1 MICRSVS
8 DGGATPPIWAGM
20 SRRQLSAPNGASGRL
35 RHLSRSCYGEV
46 AGTEPTQPGEI
57 GRATRAAGGR
67 VSPEQSGCARSA
79 PRGRESAVAAIRGA
93 ARTARSGPS
102 GGYTL
107 RSGCLSTVA
116 VVSAGRVIS
125 GVGRDLRWPI
135 LAVSRRDRGGA
146 DGGVV
151 VPAFCCCLLSM
162 PPRRRQRRAST
173 GTQVESE
180 VEHVTVRSPA
190 KKRRRRRKSAAPP
203 PTATGDEEAH
213 AMA

>member
-1 MICRSVS
+1 MLSPIGRRTSTVLTRIAPRLASLSRGQMICIRR
-8 DGGATPPIWAGM
+8 GGQLRQSGPGCRAG
-20 SRRQLSAPNGASGRL
+20 SCQLLPAPNGASGRL

-125 GVGRDLRWPI
+125 GVGRDIRWPF
-135 LAVSRRDRGGA
+135 LGKGRVLRG
-146 DGGVV
+146 DL
-151 VPAFCCCLLSM
+151 PYY
-162 PPRRRQRRAST
+162 PP
-173 GTQVESE
+173 GL
-180 VEHVTVRSPA
+180 
-190 KKRRRRRKSAAPP
+190 
-203 PTATGDEEAH
+203 
-213 AMA
+213 

>member
-1 MICRSVS
+1 MWTQGAN
-8 DGGATPPIWAGM
+8 DLYQTGGATPPIWAGM
-20 SRRQLSAPNGASGRL
+20 SRRGCQLLPAPNGASGRL

-79 PRGRESAVAAIRGA
+79 PRGRESVVVAIRGA

-125 GVGRDLRWPI
+125 GVGRDIRWPF
-135 LAVSRRDRGGA
+135 LVVSRRDRGG
-146 DGGVV
+146 DRLTVGLW
-151 VPAFCCCLLSM
+151 CL
-162 PPRRRQRRAST
+162 
-173 GTQVESE
+173 
-180 VEHVTVRSPA
+180 H
-190 KKRRRRRKSAAPP
+190 SAA
-203 PTATGDEEAH
+203 AC
-213 AMA
+213 

>member
-1 MICRSVS
+1 MICIRR
-8 DGGATPPIWAGM
+8 GGQLRQSGPGCRAGSCQLRTAHLAACDVCRAAAT
-20 SRRQLSAPNGASGRL
+20 GRW
-35 RHLSRSCYGEV
+35 RGLSR
-46 AGTEPTQPGEI
+46 PTQPGEI

-67 VSPEQSGCARSA
+67 VSPKQSGCARSA
-79 PRGRESAVAAIRGA
+79 PRGRESVVAAIRGA

-173 GTQVESE
+173 GTSRR
-180 VEHVTVRSPA
+180 TIGLRSGS
-190 KKRRRRRKSAAPP
+190 RRAL
-203 PTATGDEEAH
+203 
-213 AMA
+213 